1 MSANLALILQ
11 QLRNHLECQPKYFQ
25 NFLNV
30 SFLMSR
36 KQQKTTI
43 TPLPPTTT
51 TTMTGTY
58 QIKKET
64 YRITGQINFS
74 CHETFDEGQ

>member
-1 MSANLALILQ
+1 MSANLALMLQ
-11 QLRNHLECQPKYFQ
+11 QLRNHLECPPKYFQ
-25 NFLNV
+25 NFLNA

-51 TTMTGTY
+51 T
-58 QIKKET
+58 KET
-64 YRITGQINFS
+64 YRITKETYRITSQINFS

>member
-36 KQQKTTI
+36 KQQKTTT

-51 TTMTGTY
+51 KIETY
-58 QIKKET
+58 RITKET